1 MKKILILILL
11 IPFSVYSLTES
22 VVNIDNL
29 SIEEIQEY
37 VDKGYLTYEQIT
49 KIYLERIE
57 TYNEQYNAI
66 ISINENA
73 IKEAKNLDK
82 EYKEKGR
89 RSLMHGIP
97 ILVKDNI
104 DVKGLP
110 TTAGAKGLLD
120 SYPYENN
127 KAINNLIEAGAIILA
142 KTNMDEF
149 AFNAS
154 YSHSSFGYVYNAYNI
169 KYSSYGSSGGTAV
182 GVASNL
188 AVAGIGSDTGS
199 SIRIPSSANNLIGLR
214 PTYGLVDTNGVIK
227 FESLRDTIGPITK
240 YVTDN
245 AIMLEIMD
253 NTDKVY
259 TTNFTLGLN
268 GVKIGVFKSI
278 YNNSSSFIK
287 ELMRKQIEKLESLGA
302 QITYIDTFYPT
313 YKFDATTFC
322 SDFNEYIKGTSSQ
335 IKSLDDLIKNGNYT
349 QYIDSYNGYY
359 CNNDY
364 RLTNSYQNYLQLRNN
379 NIKYVNEKFNDL
391 DAIIYPTLQTELIK
405 MSNIHST
412 KLKTFSSNIA
422 PLVGFPSMNV
432 PIGFYNNLPYGMEI
446 LSKAN
451 NEDIIYKIAYNLE
464 KENNFY
470 VLPDIAKSLFEIS
483 PNMTTLLNYYEEEKT
498 EKEYIVVKNK
508 IKDFINNYNEINN
521 KEQMINQLIEEYDN
535 VVNVIKEN
543 KIKEEEN
550 IKLLNKSVISCIIS
564 VILLVIVLLMKKVK
578 YETK

>member
-1 MKKILILILL
+1 MKKLFILILL
-11 IPFSVYSLTES
+11 IPFSVNGLTES
-22 VVNIDNL
+22 VVNIDTL

-57 TYNEQYNAI
+57 EYNEQYNAI
-66 ISINENA
+66 ITINENA
-73 IKEAKNLDK
+73 IEQARNLDI

-110 TTAGAKGLLD
+110 TTAGASGLLD

-127 KAINNLIEAGAIILA
+127 NAINNLIEAGTIILA

-154 YSHSSFGYVYNAYNI
+154 YSYSSFGYVYNAYNV

-199 SIRIPSSANNLIGLR
+199 SIRIPSSANNLVGLR

-227 FESLRDTIGPITK
+227 FESLRDVIGPITK
-240 YVTDN
+240 YVSDN

-253 NTDKVY
+253 NTDKNY
-259 TTNFTLGLN
+259 TSNFTLGLN
-268 GVKIGVFKSI
+268 GVKIGVLKSI

-287 ELMRKQIEKLESLGA
+287 ELMRNQIDTLEQLGA
-302 QITYIDTFYPT
+302 EVIYIDTFYPT

-322 SDFNEYIKGTSSQ
+322 SDFNDYIKGTSSQ
-335 IKSLDDLIKNGNYT
+335 IKSLDDLIKSGNYT

-364 RLTNSYQNYLQLRNN
+364 RTTTSYQSYLNLRNN

-432 PIGFYNNLPYGMEI
+432 PMGFYNNLPYGMEI

-464 KENNFY
+464 KENSYY
-470 VLPDIAKSLFEIS
+470 VLPSIAKSLYEIS
-483 PNMTTLLNYYEEEKT
+483 PNMSTLLSYYEEEKIET
-498 EKEYIVVKNK
+498 EYISIKNK
-508 IKDFINNYNEINN
+508 IKNFINDYNSIND
-521 KEQMINQLIEEYDN
+521 KEKIINDLISEYENIPNIIEE
-535 VVNVIKEN
+535 N
-543 KIKEEEN
+543 KLKKEEN
-550 IKLLNKSVISCIIS
+550 TKLLSKSVISCVTS
-564 VILLVIVLLMKKVK
+564 VILLVIIILLKR
-578 YETK
+578 